1 MAKLALNKT
10 TLNREGRKLKSFRQ
24 FVPALDLKRK
34 QLLSARQETRKSL
47 EQTEQLLS
55 DLQQQVADQLPMLAN
70 SDVELAS
77 LLQIRTCD
85 VGYINL
91 VGLELPELRQFEV
104 ELAQYSRLLYP
115 HWVDVLLDL
124 QQRALKAEIEI
135 QIYRQRL
142 ALLEEGLQKTTQ
154 RLNLFDKVLIPQAR
168 ANIRKIQIALSDAE
182 RAGVV
187 RAKIAKNKRA
197 KLAVAQLRR
206 GAL

>member
-47 EQTEQLLS
+47 EQTEQLLA
-55 DLQQQVADQLPMLAN
+55 DLQQEVAEQLPMLAN

-197 KLAVAQLRR
+197 KLAAVQLRR
-206 GAL
+206 GTL

>member
-1 MAKLALNKT
+1 VAKLALNKT

-47 EQTEQLLS
+47 EQTEQLLA

-197 KLAVAQLRR
+197 KLAAVQLRR
-206 GAL
+206 GTL